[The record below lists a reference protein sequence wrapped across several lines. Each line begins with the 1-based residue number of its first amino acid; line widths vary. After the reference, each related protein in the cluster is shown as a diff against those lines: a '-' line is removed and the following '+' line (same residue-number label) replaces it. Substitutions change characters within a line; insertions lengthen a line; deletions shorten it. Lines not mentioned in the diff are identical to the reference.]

1 MVKRLLIAPLLALA
15 ACSQRPVAEDRGGGI
30 DAPHRRI
37 PWQRVATLPHAT
49 DSFTQGLVFVGPRL
63 YESVGLVGHSRL
75 LELDPAT
82 GATLRSQPWP
92 ARVGSDERPFAEGLA
107 HADGRLIQLSWHSEV
122 ALTWSEDFVRGPDLR
137 YEGEGWGLCFDGT
150 HLWRSDGTSTLHR
163 HRPTDFGEA
172 GTLAVTV
179 GGEPVPELNELEC
192 IDGAIYANVWQTPYV
207 VRIDAAT
214 GHVTG
219 TLDLQ
224 PLIDDASSGK
234 PVDVLNGTAWDPA
247 GRQLFVT
254 GKLWPTMYRIT
265 VDGLD
270 GR

>member
-1 MVKRLLIAPLLALA
+1 MVQRLLIAPLLALA

-122 ALTWSEDFVRGPDLR
+122 ALTWYGMRQQAEKQMIDGVMRPSRCLADFVAPKDSGI
-137 YEGEGWGLCFDGT
+137 
-150 HLWRSDGTSTLHR
+150 
-163 HRPTDFGEA
+163 TDY
-172 GTLAVTV
+172 V
-179 GGEPVPELNELEC
+179 GGFIC
-192 IDGAIYANVWQTPYV
+192 TAGIGV
-207 VRIDAAT
+207 VLSSQAA
-214 GHVTG
+214 
-219 TLDLQ
+219 
-224 PLIDDASSGK
+224 
-234 PVDVLNGTAWDPA
+234 
-247 GRQLFVT
+247 
-254 GKLWPTMYRIT
+254 
-265 VDGLD
+265 
-270 GR
+270 